1 MPLVSELL
9 ELFEASDGAKT
20 RCLNYCFDVRD
31 TLQRRDLQDR
41 FKAGQKERI
50 EALLQATLELLNSP
64 SSVFG
69 TEQDFCTMQ
78 KELEEVLTPI
88 PVCWRS
94 TLQPMQVRWQRPRRL
109 RRRAT
114 TQAQAVRCLRRR
126 AATRRLPSPEAR
138 TEGGRVGLPSCNT
151 T

>member
-9 ELFEASDGAKT
+9 ERFEASDEAKT
-20 RCLNYCFDVRD
+20 RFLNYCFDMRD

-50 EALLQATLELLNSP
+50 EALLQATLELLNKP

-69 TEQDFCTMQ
+69 TEQDFCGMQ

-88 PVCWRS
+88 MLEVYPPADAGEV
-94 TLQPMQVRWQRPRRL
+94 
-109 RRRAT
+109 AE
-114 TQAQAVRCLRRR
+114 
-126 AATRRLPSPEAR
+126 AATPEAPSHDAAASGAVPEAPSR
-138 TEGGRVGLPSCNT
+138 DATPAFSGGAD
-151 T
+151 

>member
-9 ELFEASDGAKT
+9 ERFEASDGAKT
-20 RCLNYCFDVRD
+20 RFLKYCFDVRD

-69 TEQDFCTMQ
+69 TEQDFCGMQ

-88 PVCWRS
+88 TVLYAGNYPPADAGEV
-94 TLQPMQVRWQRPRRL
+94 
-109 RRRAT
+109 AE
-114 TQAQAVRCLRRR
+114 
-126 AATRRLPSPEAR
+126 AATPEAPSHDAGASGAVPEAPSR
-138 TEGGRVGLPSCNT
+138 DATPAFSGGAD
-151 T
+151 